1 MNMKLSRYKHDSEFS
16 YTFGA
21 TLTYELLKTHPELIQ
36 RVFLRPNT
44 SYGDELKAI
53 LSEIKRRQIE
63 IVESTK
69 AFNILGTKENCLLIA
84 EFRKTSTPLD
94 PRANHIVLVN
104 PSDSGNLG
112 TIMRSAVG
120 FGYENLAIITP
131 AVDHFNPKA
140 IRASM
145 GAFAHL
151 NIAYFD
157 TFDTYMT
164 QYPNRTNYSFML
176 RRAKPLNEILSQT
189 VSQPYSLVFGN
200 EAAGLSDNY
209 ADFTT
214 PVFIPQNQKID
225 SLNLSVAA
233 SIAMFEFSN
242 CH

>member
-1 MNMKLSRYKHDSEFS
+1 
-16 YTFGA
+16 
-21 TLTYELLKTHPELIQ
+21 
-36 RVFLRPNT
+36 
-44 SYGDELKAI
+44 
-53 LSEIKRRQIE
+53 
-63 IVESTK
+63 
-69 AFNILGTKENCLLIA
+69 
-84 EFRKTSTPLD
+84 
-94 PRANHIVLVN
+94 
-104 PSDSGNLG
+104 
-112 TIMRSAVG
+112 
-120 FGYENLAIITP
+120 
-131 AVDHFNPKA
+131 
-140 IRASM
+140 M

-157 TFDTYMT
+157 TFDTYMA

-176 RRAKPLNEILSQT
+176 RRAKPLNKILSQT
-189 VSQPYSLVFGN
+189 ISQPYSLVFGN